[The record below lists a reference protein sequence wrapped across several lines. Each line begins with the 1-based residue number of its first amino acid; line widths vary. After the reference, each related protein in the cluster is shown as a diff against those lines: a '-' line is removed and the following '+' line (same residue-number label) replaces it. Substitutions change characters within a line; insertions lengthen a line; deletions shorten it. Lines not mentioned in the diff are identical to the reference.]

1 MTDWLRPWVG
11 RSGTGLVCCAFWA
24 TSGQDG
30 LCHSSRPPIRAE
42 VLGPEWR
49 SGRVTARAL
58 PVTRGI
64 LHRRFEDALSEADSR
79 TISVAFL
86 DSAAKTPG
94 ILHRHI
100 EVAAAAR
107 RHRGYRTVGA
117 PRERRVCAIAAT
129 PLPSFMWRA
138 MSVA

>member
-1 MTDWLRPWVG
+1 MGD
-11 RSGTGLVCCAFWA
+11 RSGLPRQRCRRSAGSGVA
-24 TSGQDG
+24 TTASG
-30 LCHSSRPPIRAE
+30 PAAE

-79 TISVAFL
+79 IISVAFL

-107 RHRGYRTVGA
+107 QRRGYRTVSA
-117 PRERRVCAIAAT
+117 PRERRVCAITAT